1 MAAVRNRQRA
11 IIAAVPTATTAK
23 TPAPIVEIDQNLSP
37 VEIDVDWLFTNGAK
51 ATTVTT
57 NAVTP
62 LSATSSVLRAM
73 GTAPK

>member
-11 IIAAVPTATTAK
+11 IIAAVPTATTAR

-51 ATTVTT
+51 
-57 NAVTP
+57 
-62 LSATSSVLRAM
+62 RRR
-73 GTAPK
+73 

>member
-1 MAAVRNRQRA
+1 M
-11 IIAAVPTATTAK
+11 
-23 TPAPIVEIDQNLSP
+23 VEMDQNRSP